1 MREGL
6 LAYCSLRVLGEDL
19 AAAGYPTLR
28 FDYPATGNS
37 LDADLNQGGA
47 HWTAWQESIETAID
61 WLKDISGA
69 GRVLLCGVRTGGT
82 LATLV
87 AERRNDVA
95 GLLLFEPVIVGRP
108 HIRQLILEADQE
120 RGHPV
125 PRAQGL
131 EIREMNFTAATVA
144 QMTEVDLRKVALP
157 AGLPAAI
164 FARPE
169 FKSMDECVQAWVSRG
184 VGTTRHGFDG
194 LLPLLQHDILDESQ
208 LADFK
213 HPLAWLQTTLP
224 ALPLQSAPMGS
235 ISPGVAALQPPGCF
249 DTPLKFG
256 PDGRLFGILC
266 RPERGST
273 EDMVLIPSSGR
284 NPSFGAARQH
294 VVLARRLAQAG
305 IASFR
310 FDFAGLG
317 DSVGPPGK
325 ERVFTHAFTDRTG
338 DMRAAVDA
346 MADLGFR
353 RFSTHGFCV
362 GAFHALHGALAEPR
376 LTSLML
382 INLPLFTVP
391 SADALAQLEQR
402 ELPTRFHLGKLLRPG
417 TWAHLL
423 SGKSNRRALKRAGM
437 FHLRRNTIGRVQ
449 GLAQRLGLA
458 PSRSFARRAMAD
470 LSRRGV
476 RTLYLFSDGKE
487 DIKAFA
493 AEFGADGAGLKAYP
507 GAEMHVVPGMD
518 HSLTIPAGR
527 VPAETMMVE
536 FVAAGRPSDS
546 PA

>member
-19 AAAGYPTLR
+19 AAAGYLTLR

-47 HWTAWQESIETAID
+47 HWTAWQKSIETAID
-61 WLKDISGA
+61 WLKGVSGA
-69 GRVLLCGVRTGGT
+69 ERVLLCGVQTGGT

-87 AERRNDVA
+87 AERRRDVA
-95 GLLLFEPVIVGRP
+95 GLLLFEPAIVGRTYV
-108 HIRQLILEADQE
+108 RQLILEADLQ
-120 RGHPV
+120 RGD
-125 PRAQGL
+125 PRPRDRGL

-144 QMTEVDLRKVALP
+144 QMTEFDLRNAVLP
-157 AGLPAAI
+157 AGLPAAV

-169 FKSMDECVQAWVSRG
+169 LRLVDECVQAWADRG
-184 VGTTRHGFDG
+184 VRATRHGFDG
-194 LLPLLQHDILDESQ
+194 LLQLRRHDNLDENQ
-208 LADFK
+208 LADFT
-213 HPLAWLQTTLP
+213 HPLAWLEATLP
-224 ALPLQSAPMGS
+224 AIPLPAAATGP

-273 EDMVLIPSSGR
+273 EDMVLIPNGGR
-284 NPSFGAARQH
+284 DPSFGAARQH

-317 DSVGPPGK
+317 DSIGPPGK
-325 ERVFTHAFTDRTG
+325 ERVFTHAFADRTG
-338 DMRAAVDA
+338 DTRAAVDA
-346 MADLGFR
+346 MAELGFS
-353 RFSTHGFCV
+353 RFSMHGLGL

-376 LTSLML
+376 LTALML
-382 INLPLFTVP
+382 INLPLFTEP
-391 SADALAQLEQR
+391 GSDALGQLEQR
-402 ELPTRFHLGKLLRPG
+402 GLSARFYLGKLLRPSA
-417 TWAHLL
+417 WAHLL
-423 SGKSNRRALKRAGM
+423 GGQSNLPALKRAGM
-437 FHLRRNTIGRVQ
+437 FHLRRHTIGRLQ
-449 GLAQRLGLA
+449 GLAQRLGLTPA
-458 PSRSFARRAMAD
+458 QSFAHRVMAD

-476 RTLYLFSDGKE
+476 RTLFLFSDGKE
-487 DIKAFA
+487 DIEAFA

-507 GAEMHVVPGMD
+507 GAEMHIVPGMD
-518 HSLTIPAGR
+518 PSLTITAGR

-536 FVAAGRPSDS
+536 FAAAGRPPE